1 MNEKTLDK
9 RSRTVLF
16 SISSN
21 TLLLVVKLLTGIFT
35 GSVSVLSEAVHSA
48 TDLVA
53 SVVAF
58 VAVRRSVSPPDES
71 HNYGHGRFEN
81 LAGIFEGMIL
91 LGIGGWVIFGA
102 VDGIANGADLE
113 LLGLG
118 IGVMA
123 LSAVVNLFV
132 SSWLLRVARETDS
145 RALEAEGYNLRTD
158 VWGAAGVA
166 LGLAAALATG
176 WTVLDSII
184 AGLIGLAILWTAF
197 RLIKGSLRVLLDESL
212 PEGELA
218 VIERVIK
225 DEIENEEAVRGFHKL
240 RARKSGPQRHVDFHL
255 QLRARTTLEE
265 AHKISDA
272 LEERIGHNLPNTDVL
287 IHLEDDRS
295 LKEQGEDNLRWPGSS
310 R

>member
-1 MNEKTLDK
+1 VDK

-21 TLLLVVKLLTGIFT
+21 ALLLGVKLLVGVVT
-35 GSVSVLSEAVHSA
+35 GSVSILSEAVHSA

-58 VAVRRSVSPPDES
+58 VAVRSSVSPPDES

-81 LAGIFEGMIL
+81 LAGIFEGAIL
-91 LGIGGWVIFGA
+91 LVVGGWVAYSA
-102 VDGIANGADLE
+102 VDGIVNGPKLE

-132 SSWLLRVARETDS
+132 SIWLLRVAHETDS

-166 LGLAAALATG
+166 LGLVAALTTG
-176 WTVLDSII
+176 WTILDPII
-184 AGLIGLAILWTAF
+184 AGLIGVMILWTAL
-197 RLIKGSLRVLLDESL
+197 RLVSGGTRILLDESL
-212 PEGELA
+212 PGEELT
-218 VIERVIK
+218 VIERVI
-225 DEIENEEAVRGFHKL
+225 EGEVMREEAVRGYHKL
-240 RARKSGPQRHVDFHL
+240 RARKSGPQRHIDFHL
-255 QLRARTTLEE
+255 QLRAETTLEE

-272 LEERIGHNLPNTDVL
+272 LEERIRRNLSNSDVL

-295 LKEQGEDNLRWPGSS
+295 LEEEDWQQEPGTS

>member
-1 MNEKTLDK
+1 MDK
-9 RSRTVLF
+9 KSRTVMF

-21 TLLLVVKLLTGIFT
+21 ALLLTVKLVAGVLTG
-35 GSVSVLSEAVHSA
+35 SASVLSEAVHSA

-58 VAVRRSVSPPDES
+58 VAVRRSESPPDED

-81 LAGIFEGMIL
+81 LAGVFEGVVL
-91 LGIGGWVIFGA
+91 LGVGGGVVYGA
-102 VDGIANGADLE
+102 IDSILNGAELE
-113 LLGLG
+113 FLGLG

-132 SSWLLRVARETDS
+132 SRWLLRVARETDS

-158 VWGAAGVA
+158 VWGATGVA
-166 LGLAAALATG
+166 LGLIGALATG
-176 WTVLDSII
+176 WTVLDPII
-184 AGLIGLAILWTAF
+184 AALIGVAILWTAF
-197 RLIKGSLRVLLDESL
+197 RLVSGSTRVLLDESL
-212 PEGELA
+212 PEEEVGIVEG
-218 VIERVIK
+218 VIGREVKSDPRI
-225 DEIENEEAVRGFHKL
+225 RGYHKL
-240 RARKSGPQRHVDFHL
+240 RARKSGPQRHIDFHL
-255 QLRARTTLEE
+255 QLRAETTLGE

-272 LEERIGHNLPNTDVL
+272 LEERIRRNLPNSDVL

-295 LKEQGEDNLRWPGSS
+295 LKDEDRDRQRPGVP

>member
-1 MNEKTLDK
+1 MDEKFLNR

-21 TLLLVVKLLTGIFT
+21 ALLLTVKLAAGVMT
-35 GSVSVLSEAVHSA
+35 GSVSILSEAVHSA

-53 SVVAF
+53 SIVAF
-58 VAVRRSVSPPDES
+58 MAVRSSASPPDES

-81 LAGIFEGMIL
+81 LAGIFEGVIL
-91 LGIGGWVIFGA
+91 LGVGGWVIFGA
-102 VDGIANGADLE
+102 VNGIVNGAELE

-118 IGVMA
+118 IAVMA

-166 LGLAAALATG
+166 LGLIAALATD
-176 WTVLDSII
+176 WTILDPII
-184 AGLIGLAILWTAF
+184 AGLIGLVILWTALG
-197 RLIKGSLRVLLDESL
+197 LISGSTRVLLDESL
-212 PEGELA
+212 PEEELA
-218 VIERVIK
+218 VIERMIE

-255 QLRARTTLEE
+255 QLRAQTTLGE
-265 AHKISDA
+265 AHKISDS
-272 LEERIGHNLPNTDVL
+272 LEERIGRNLPNTDVI

-295 LKEQGEDNLRWPGSS
+295 LKDEGEDRRWPEAL

>member
-1 MNEKTLDK
+1 MDK

-21 TLLLVVKLLTGIFT
+21 TLLLAVKLITGVLT
-35 GSVSVLSEAVHSA
+35 GSVSILSEAAHSA

-58 VAVRRSVSPPDES
+58 IAVRRSVSPPDES
-71 HNYGHGRFEN
+71 HHYGHGRFEN
-81 LAGIFEGMIL
+81 LAGIFEGVIL
-91 LGIGGWVIFGA
+91 LGVGGWVIFGA
-102 VDGIANGADLE
+102 VNNILNGAELE

-132 SSWLLRVARETDS
+132 SRWLLRMAHETDS

-176 WTVLDSII
+176 WTVLDPII
-184 AGLIGLAILWTAF
+184 AVLIGLAILWTAL
-197 RLIKGSLRVLLDESL
+197 RLISGSTRVLLDESL
-212 PEGELA
+212 PAGELEL
-218 VIERVIK
+218 IERVIEGEVRS
-225 DEIENEEAVRGFHKL
+225 DPSIRGFHKL
-240 RARKSGPQRHVDFHL
+240 RARKSGSQRHIDFHL
-255 QLRARTTLEE
+255 QLRAETTLGE
-265 AHKISDA
+265 AHKISDG
-272 LEERIGHNLPNTDVL
+272 LEERIRRNLPNSDVL

-295 LKEQGEDNLRWPGSS
+295 IREPESESPAR
-310 R
+310 

>member
-1 MNEKTLDK
+1 MDEKFLNR

-21 TLLLVVKLLTGIFT
+21 ALLLTVKLTAGVMT
-35 GSVSVLSEAVHSA
+35 GSVSILSEAVHSA

-53 SVVAF
+53 SIVAF
-58 VAVRRSVSPPDES
+58 MAVRSSASPSDES

-81 LAGIFEGMIL
+81 LAGIFEGVIL
-91 LGIGGWVIFGA
+91 LGVGGWVIFGA
-102 VDGIANGADLE
+102 VNGIVNGAELE

-123 LSAVVNLFV
+123 VSAVVNLFV

-166 LGLAAALATG
+166 LGLIAALATD
-176 WTVLDSII
+176 WTILDPII
-184 AGLIGLAILWTAF
+184 AGVVGLVILWTALG
-197 RLIKGSLRVLLDESL
+197 LISGSTRVLLDESL
-212 PEGELA
+212 PEEELA
-218 VIERVIK
+218 VIERVIE

-255 QLRARTTLEE
+255 QLRAQTTLGE
-265 AHKISDA
+265 AHKISDS
-272 LEERIGHNLPNTDVL
+272 LEERIGRNLPNTDVL

-295 LKEQGEDNLRWPGSS
+295 LNDEGEDRRWPGAL

>member
-1 MNEKTLDK
+1 MDEKSLNR

-21 TLLLVVKLLTGIFT
+21 ALLLVVKLAAGVLT

-53 SVVAF
+53 SIVAF
-58 VAVRRSVSPPDES
+58 VAVRSSASPPDES

-81 LAGIFEGMIL
+81 LAGIFEGVIL
-91 LGIGGWVIFGA
+91 VGVGGWVIVGA
-102 VDGIANGADLE
+102 VNGIVNGAELE

-132 SSWLLRVARETDS
+132 SSWLLKVARETDS

-166 LGLAAALATG
+166 LGLITALATG
-176 WTVLDSII
+176 WTVLDPII
-184 AGLIGLAILWTAF
+184 AGLIGIVILWTAF
-197 RLIKGSLRVLLDESL
+197 RLISGSTRVLLDESL
-212 PEGELA
+212 PEAELA
-218 VIERVIK
+218 VIERVIE
-225 DEIENEEAVRGFHKL
+225 DEIENEEAVRSFHKL
-240 RARKSGPQRHVDFHL
+240 RARKSGSQRHVDFHL
-255 QLRARTTLEE
+255 QLRAQTTLGE
-265 AHKISDA
+265 AHKISDD
-272 LEERIGHNLPNTDVL
+272 LEARIGRTLPNTDVL

-295 LKEQGEDNLRWPGSS
+295 LKDEGEDRRWPGTS

>member
-1 MNEKTLDK
+1 MDK
-9 RSRTVLF
+9 KSRTVLF

-21 TLLLVVKLLTGIFT
+21 ALLLAVKLVAGVLTG
-35 GSVSVLSEAVHSA
+35 SASVLSEAVHSA

-58 VAVRRSVSPPDES
+58 VAVRRSVSPPDED

-81 LAGIFEGMIL
+81 LAGIFEGAIL
-91 LGIGGWVIFGA
+91 LGVGAGVIYGA
-102 VDGIANGADLE
+102 VDGIINGAELE
-113 LLGLG
+113 FLGFG

-132 SSWLLRVARETDS
+132 SRWLLRVARETDS

-166 LGLAAALATG
+166 LGLVAALVTG
-176 WTVLDSII
+176 WTVLDPII
-184 AGLIGLAILWTAF
+184 AALIGLVILWTAF
-197 RLIKGSLRVLLDESL
+197 RLISGSARVLLDESL
-212 PEGELA
+212 PEEELGVVEG
-218 VIERVIK
+218 VIGR
-225 DEIENEEAVRGFHKL
+225 EIRGDPRIRGYHKL
-240 RARKSGPQRHVDFHL
+240 RARKSGPQRHIDFHL
-255 QLRARTTLEE
+255 QLRAETTLGE

-272 LEERIGHNLPNTDVL
+272 LEERIRRSLPNSDVL

-295 LKEQGEDNLRWPGSS
+295 LRDEGRDRQRPGLP

>member
-1 MNEKTLDK
+1 MDEKFLNR

-21 TLLLVVKLLTGIFT
+21 ALLLTVKLAAGVMT
-35 GSVSVLSEAVHSA
+35 GSVSILSEAVHSA

-53 SVVAF
+53 SIVAF
-58 VAVRRSVSPPDES
+58 MAVRSSVSPPDES

-81 LAGIFEGMIL
+81 LAGIFEGVIL
-91 LGIGGWVIFGA
+91 LGVGGWVIFGA
-102 VDGIANGADLE
+102 VNGILNGAELE

-118 IGVMA
+118 IAVMA

-166 LGLAAALATG
+166 LGLIAALATD
-176 WTVLDSII
+176 WTILDPII
-184 AGLIGLAILWTAF
+184 AGLIGLVILWTAL
-197 RLIKGSLRVLLDESL
+197 RLISGSTRVLLDESL
-212 PEGELA
+212 PEEELA
-218 VIERVIK
+218 VIEHVIE

-255 QLRARTTLEE
+255 QLRAQTTLGE
-265 AHKISDA
+265 AHKISDS
-272 LEERIGHNLPNTDVL
+272 LEERIGRNLPNTDVL

-295 LKEQGEDNLRWPGSS
+295 LKDEGEDRRWPGAL

>member
-1 MNEKTLDK
+1 MDK

-21 TLLLVVKLLTGIFT
+21 ALLLAVKLLAGIVT

-53 SVVAF
+53 SIVAF
-58 VAVRRSVSPPDES
+58 VAVRGSVSPPDEA

-81 LAGIFEGMIL
+81 LAGVFEGVIL
-91 LGIGGWVIFGA
+91 LGVGGWVIFGA
-102 VDGIANGADLE
+102 IDNIVNGAELE

-123 LSAVVNLFV
+123 LSSLVNLFV
-132 SSWLLRVARETDS
+132 SGWLLRVARETDS

-176 WTVLDSII
+176 WTVLDPII
-184 AGLIGLAILWTAF
+184 AALIGLAILWTVL
-197 RLIKGSLRVLLDESL
+197 RLISGSTRVLLDESL
-212 PEGELA
+212 PGEELE
-218 VIERVIK
+218 VIERVIEG
-225 DEIENEEAVRGFHKL
+225 EIKSEEAVQGFHKL
-240 RARKSGPQRHVDFHL
+240 RARKS
-255 QLRARTTLEE
+255 A
-265 AHKISDA
+265 
-272 LEERIGHNLPNTDVL
+272 PNGTWTS
-287 IHLEDDRS
+287 IC
-295 LKEQGEDNLRWPGSS
+295 SS
-310 R
+310 RHRPPLRRRTRSPTVWRRGSGATCRTRMSSYTSMTTAA

>member
-1 MNEKTLDK
+1 MDEKILNR

-21 TLLLVVKLLTGIFT
+21 ALLLTVKLAAGVLT

-53 SVVAF
+53 SIVAF
-58 VAVRRSVSPPDES
+58 VAVQGSASPPDES

-81 LAGIFEGMIL
+81 LAGIFEGVIL
-91 LGIGGWVIFGA
+91 LGVGGWVIFGA
-102 VDGIANGADLE
+102 VNGIVNGAELE

-166 LGLAAALATG
+166 LGLIAALATG
-176 WTVLDSII
+176 WTILDPVI
-184 AGLIGLAILWTAF
+184 AGLIGLVILWTAL
-197 RLIKGSLRVLLDESL
+197 RLISGSTRVLLDESL
-212 PEGELA
+212 PKAELA
-218 VIERVIK
+218 VIERVIEG
-225 DEIENEEAVRGFHKL
+225 EIENEEAVRGFHKL

-255 QLRARTTLEE
+255 QLRAQTTLGE
-265 AHKISDA
+265 AHKISDS
-272 LEERIGHNLPNTDVL
+272 LEERIGRNLPNTDVL

-295 LKEQGEDNLRWPGSS
+295 LNDEGEDRRWPGAL

>member
-1 MNEKTLDK
+1 MDK
-9 RSRTVLF
+9 KSRTVLF

-21 TLLLVVKLLTGIFT
+21 ALLLTVKLVAGVLTG
-35 GSVSVLSEAVHSA
+35 SASVLSEAVHSA

-58 VAVRRSVSPPDES
+58 VATRRSESPPDED

-81 LAGIFEGMIL
+81 LAGVFEGAIL
-91 LGIGGWVIFGA
+91 LGVGGVVVYGA
-102 VDGIANGADLE
+102 VDSILNGAELE
-113 LLGLG
+113 LLGFG

-132 SSWLLRVARETDS
+132 SRWLLRVARETDS

-176 WTVLDSII
+176 WTVLDPII
-184 AGLIGLAILWTAF
+184 ALFIGGAIIWTAF
-197 RLIKGSLRVLLDESL
+197 RLISGSTRVLLDESL
-212 PEGELA
+212 PEDEVDIVEG
-218 VIERVIK
+218 VIGREVESDPRI
-225 DEIENEEAVRGFHKL
+225 RGYHKL
-240 RARKSGPQRHVDFHL
+240 RARKSGPQRHIDFHL
-255 QLRARTTLEE
+255 QLRAETTLGE

-272 LEERIGHNLPNTDVL
+272 LEERIRRSLPNSDVL

-295 LKEQGEDNLRWPGSS
+295 LRDEDRDRQRSGVP

>member
-1 MNEKTLDK
+1 MDEKILNR

-21 TLLLVVKLLTGIFT
+21 ALLLTVKLAAGILT

-53 SVVAF
+53 SIVAF
-58 VAVRRSVSPPDES
+58 VAVRSSASPPDES

-81 LAGIFEGMIL
+81 LAGIFEGVIL
-91 LGIGGWVIFGA
+91 LGVGGWVIFGA
-102 VDGIANGADLE
+102 VNGIVNGAELE

-166 LGLAAALATG
+166 LGLLAALATD
-176 WTVLDSII
+176 WTILDPII
-184 AGLIGLAILWTAF
+184 AGLIGLVILWTAL
-197 RLIKGSLRVLLDESL
+197 RLISGSTRVLLDESL
-212 PEGELA
+212 PEEELA
-218 VIERVIK
+218 VIERVIEG
-225 DEIENEEAVRGFHKL
+225 EIENEEAVRGFHKL

-255 QLRARTTLEE
+255 QLRAQTTLGE
-265 AHKISDA
+265 AHKISDS
-272 LEERIGHNLPNTDVL
+272 LEERIGRNLPNTDVL

-295 LKEQGEDNLRWPGSS
+295 LKDEGEDRRWPGAL

>member
-1 MNEKTLDK
+1 MDK
-9 RSRTVLF
+9 KSRTVLF

-21 TLLLVVKLLTGIFT
+21 ALLLAVKLVAGVLTG
-35 GSVSVLSEAVHSA
+35 SASVLSEAVHSA

-53 SVVAF
+53 SIVAF
-58 VAVRRSVSPPDES
+58 VAIRRSASPPDES

-81 LAGIFEGMIL
+81 LAGVFEGVIL
-91 LGIGGWVIFGA
+91 LGVGGWVVFGA
-102 VDGIANGADLE
+102 VNGILNGTKLE

-132 SSWLLRVARETDS
+132 SEWLLRVARETDS

-166 LGLAAALATG
+166 LGLLAALATG
-176 WTVLDSII
+176 WTVLDPIL
-184 AGLIGLAILWTAF
+184 AALIGLVILWTAL
-197 RLIKGSLRVLLDESL
+197 RLISGSTRVLLDESL
-212 PEGELA
+212 PEEELSL
-218 VIERVIK
+218 VESIINR
-225 DEIENEEAVRGFHKL
+225 EAGSNPKIRGYHKL
-240 RARKSGPQRHVDFHL
+240 RARKSGSQRHIDFHL
-255 QLRARTTLEE
+255 QLKADTTLGE
-265 AHKISDA
+265 AHKISDG
-272 LEERIGHNLPNTDVL
+272 LEERIRRELPNSDVL

-295 LKEQGEDNLRWPGSS
+295 LRDEEGDRELPGTI

>member
-1 MNEKTLDK
+1 MDK

-21 TLLLVVKLLTGIFT
+21 TLLLAVKLVAGVLT
-35 GSVSVLSEAVHSA
+35 GSVSILSEAVHSA

-58 VAVRRSVSPPDES
+58 VAVRRSLSPPDES
-71 HNYGHGRFEN
+71 HHYGHGRFEN
-81 LAGIFEGMIL
+81 LAGIFEGIIL
-91 LGIGGWVIFGA
+91 LGVGGWVVFGA
-102 VDGIANGADLE
+102 VDKILNGTELE

-132 SSWLLRVARETDS
+132 SRWLLRVARETDS

-176 WTVLDSII
+176 WTVLDPII
-184 AGLIGLAILWTAF
+184 AALIGLAILWTAL
-197 RLIKGSLRVLLDESL
+197 RLISGSTRVLLDESL
-212 PEGELA
+212 PPRELELIEQVIEGE
-218 VIERVIK
+218 VMSDPNI
-225 DEIENEEAVRGFHKL
+225 RGFHKL
-240 RARKSGPQRHVDFHL
+240 RARKSGPQRYIDFHL
-255 QLRARTTLEE
+255 QLKAETTLGE
-265 AHKISDA
+265 AHKISDG
-272 LEERIGHNLPNTDVL
+272 LEERIRHNLPNSDVL

-295 LKEQGEDNLRWPGSS
+295 LRESEPEGENRA

>member
-1 MNEKTLDK
+1 MDK
-9 RSRTVLF
+9 KSRTVLF

-21 TLLLVVKLLTGIFT
+21 ALLLAVKLVAGVLTG
-35 GSVSVLSEAVHSA
+35 SASVLSEAVHSA

-53 SVVAF
+53 SIVAF
-58 VAVRRSVSPPDES
+58 VAVRRSESPPDED

-81 LAGIFEGMIL
+81 LAGVFEGAIL
-91 LGIGGWVIFGA
+91 LGVGAGVIYGA
-102 VDGIANGADLE
+102 VDGIVNGAELE
-113 LLGLG
+113 FLGFG

-132 SSWLLRVARETDS
+132 SRWLLQVARETDS

-166 LGLAAALATG
+166 LGLIAALATG
-176 WTVLDSII
+176 WTILDPII
-184 AGLIGLAILWTAF
+184 AGLIGLVILLTAL
-197 RLIKGSLRVLLDESL
+197 RLIQGSTRVLLDESL
-212 PEGELA
+212 PEEELA
-218 VIERVIK
+218 VIERVIEG
-225 DEIENEEAVRGFHKL
+225 EIENEEAVRSFHKL

-255 QLRARTTLEE
+255 QLRAQTTLGE
-265 AHKISDA
+265 AHKISDS
-272 LEERIGHNLPNTDVL
+272 LEERIGRNLPNTDVL

-295 LKEQGEDNLRWPGSS
+295 LKDDGEDRRWPGAF

>member
-1 MNEKTLDK
+1 MDK
-9 RSRTVLF
+9 KSRTVLF

-21 TLLLVVKLLTGIFT
+21 ALLLSVKLVAGVLTG
-35 GSVSVLSEAVHSA
+35 SASVLSEAVHSA

-58 VAVRRSVSPPDES
+58 VAVRRSGSPPDES

-81 LAGIFEGMIL
+81 LAGVFEGVIL
-91 LGIGGWVIFGA
+91 LGVGAAVIYGA
-102 VDGIANGADLE
+102 IDGILNGAELE
-113 LLGLG
+113 FLGFG

-132 SSWLLRVARETDS
+132 SRWLLRVAYETDS

-166 LGLAAALATG
+166 LGLIAALATG
-176 WTVLDSII
+176 WTVLDPII
-184 AGLIGLAILWTAF
+184 AAVIGLVILWTAF
-197 RLIKGSLRVLLDESL
+197 RLISGSTRVLLDESL
-212 PEGELA
+212 PDEELG
-218 VIERVIK
+218 VIEGVIGREVK
-225 DEIENEEAVRGFHKL
+225 SDPRVRGYHKL
-240 RARKSGPQRHVDFHL
+240 RARKSGPQRHIDFHL
-255 QLRARTTLEE
+255 QLRAETTLGE

-272 LEERIGHNLPNTDVL
+272 LEERIRRNLPNSDVL

-295 LKEQGEDNLRWPGSS
+295 LVDEGRERQRPELPR
-310 R
+310 